1 MYIFATY
8 YFSHLHPLH
17 FAIFMTV
24 VYAPSIVPSSTIAT
38 PGLFSFLLK
47 KLGVGQS
54 LDLLILKEL
63 LGRMGGC
70 DTLLDMSADQLEGMA
85 GGRCLKAEVATVR
98 LCVCV
103 SVFIYISVR
112 LSVCLSVCL
121 SIYLGACLS
130 VCLTVCPPV
139 CVSVCASY

>member
-8 YFSHLHPLH
+8 YFSHLHPLQ
-17 FAIFMTV
+17 FVIFMTV
-24 VYAPSIVPSSTIAT
+24 VYTPSIVPSSTIAT

-47 KLGVGQS
+47 KLGIGQS

-103 SVFIYISVR
+103 Y
-112 LSVCLSVCL
+112 LSICVPICLSVYVSVCV
-121 SIYLGACLS
+121 SIYLSRCMCVYL
-130 VCLTVCPPV
+130 PV

>member
-8 YFSHLHPLH
+8 YFLNLDPLH
-17 FAIFMTV
+17 FVIFMTV
-24 VYAPSIVPSSTIAT
+24 VYTPSIVPSSTIAT

-47 KLGVGQS
+47 KLGIGQS

-98 LCVCV
+98 M
-103 SVFIYISVR
+103 
-112 LSVCLSVCL
+112 SVCACL
-121 SIYLGACLS
+121 SIYLCAYLFVCLCVYLS
-130 VCLTVCPPV
+130 V
-139 CVSVCASY
+139 

>member
-17 FAIFMTV
+17 FVIFTTV

-47 KLGVGQS
+47 KLGIGQS

-85 GGRCLKAEVATVR
+85 GGRCLKAEVVTVR

-103 SVFIYISVR
+103 YLSIY
-112 LSVCLSVCL
+112 LSVCLSVFLSVCLSLCL
-121 SIYLGACLS
+121 SICLGACLS
-130 VCLTVCPPV
+130 LCLSVCLCVCL
-139 CVSVCASY
+139 C